1 MKKEKLLVSA
11 CLLGIPCR
19 YDGQSKEYPHI
30 DRLKEK
36 YELVPVCP
44 EVMGGLSIPRE
55 AGEIKD
61 RRVLTKDG
69 ESLSFAYATGARAAL
84 SLAFRRG
91 CTKALLKE
99 KSPSCGSGKIYD
111 GSFSR
116 TLTDGDGV
124 TAALL
129 KKYGIKVYGETEAE
143 KLL

>member
-19 YDGQSKEYPHI
+19 YDGKSKEYSGI
-30 DRLKEK
+30 EKIKEK
-36 YELVPVCP
+36 YEIVPVCP
-44 EVMGGLSIPRE
+44 EMMGGLPVPRA

-61 RRVLTKDG
+61 RRVLTREG

-84 SLAFRRG
+84 SLASRRG

-99 KSPSCGSGKIYD
+99 KSPSCGSGKVYD

-129 KKYGIKVYGETEAE
+129 KKYGIKVYGESNIEE
-143 KLL
+143 LL